1 MKKTEI
7 AFIFDRSGSMESM
20 TNAAISGFN
29 EFLKAQQS
37 TFDDHGQPIPA
48 TFTLIL
54 FDHEYLA
61 VHNRQDIQAAL
72 PLNLD
77 TYVPRGNTALLDAI
91 GRTIDEIGN
100 ELAATPEANRPA
112 KVIIAI
118 LTDGEENA
126 SRHFSMAD
134 INQRITHQTEKY
146 QWEFMFLGANQ
157 DAIATAS
164 RMGIS
169 AYNAATFAADADD
182 LHAGNNVFSK
192 KLSASRRLSH
202 MCRIQEEEAAT
213 LRESMTESLEKS
225 RKEKK

>member
-1 MKKTEI
+1 M
-7 AFIFDRSGSMESM
+7 
-20 TNAAISGFN
+20 
-29 EFLKAQQS
+29 
-37 TFDDHGQPIPA
+37 
-48 TFTLIL
+48 
-54 FDHEYLA
+54 
-61 VHNRQDIQAAL
+61 
-72 PLNLD
+72 
-77 TYVPRGNTALLDAI
+77 
-91 GRTIDEIGN
+91 
-100 ELAATPEANRPA
+100 
-112 KVIIAI
+112 IIAI

-126 SRHFSMAD
+126 SQHFSMAD
-134 INQRITHQTEKY
+134 INRRITHQTEKY

-213 LRESMTESLEKS
+213 LRESMSESLEKS